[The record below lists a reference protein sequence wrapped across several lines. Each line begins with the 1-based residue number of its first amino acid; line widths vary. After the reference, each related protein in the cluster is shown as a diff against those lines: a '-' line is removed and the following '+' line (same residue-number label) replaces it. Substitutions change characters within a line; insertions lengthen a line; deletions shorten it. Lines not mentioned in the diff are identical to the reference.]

1 MYTERTRDLSYA
13 AYLHVRGFD
22 LSSTVHEGRVC
33 YWIFDLPEPPE
44 KEYLRYLKGQMVP
57 AYAYSDSL
65 KLLKRMAMRRR

>member
-13 AYLHVRGFD
+13 AYLHTRSFD

-33 YWIFDLPEPPE
+33 YWTFDLLDPPD
-44 KEYLRYLKGQMVP
+44 KEYARYLSGQLVP
-57 AYAYSDSL
+57 ANAYSDSM